1 MIMKTKD
8 TKTKKKAQRRR
19 QVLEWPLVR
28 ENYLLFGLGILVLII
43 GYFLLS
49 IGPWDSFW
57 SRTLAPVV
65 LVVGY
70 LVVIPFAILH
80 GKKGSKKE

>member
-1 MIMKTKD
+1 MKTKD
-8 TKTKKKAQRRR
+8 MKTKKKAQKKPK
-19 QVLEWPLVR
+19 VLEWPLIR

-43 GYFLLS
+43 GYFLLT

-57 SRTLAPVV
+57 SRTLAPIV

-70 LVVIPFAILH
+70 LVVIPVAILH
-80 GKKGSKKE
+80 GKKGRKKEN

>member
-1 MIMKTKD
+1 MKTKD
-8 TKTKKKAQRRR
+8 TKTKKRAQKRP
-19 QVLEWPLVR
+19 QVLEWPLNR
-28 ENYLLFGLGILVLII
+28 ENYLLFGLGILVLIL

-57 SRTLAPVV
+57 SRTLAPIV

-70 LVVIPFAILH
+70 LVVIPIAILR
-80 GKKGSKKE
+80 GKKVDKKD